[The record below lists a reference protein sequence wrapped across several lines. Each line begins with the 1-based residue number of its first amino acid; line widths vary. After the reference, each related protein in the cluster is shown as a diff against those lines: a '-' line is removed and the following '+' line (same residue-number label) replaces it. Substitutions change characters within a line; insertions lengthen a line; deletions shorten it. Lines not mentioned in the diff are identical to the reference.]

1 MKNNLKDLRKQLIHS
16 SENAWFK
23 VEKNEVEGFSQDYMD
38 FLQRAKTERSSVAF
52 FEEFLKSKGYISLDK
67 INSKKQFEASE
78 GVYFVK
84 SSKAILAFKL
94 NSSLEK
100 GLKLLAAHIDSPR
113 LDLKPLPLQEKS
125 GYLLLKTHY
134 YGGVKKYHW
143 LNIPLALNGVIYD
156 KNGELIEVSVGEKED
171 DPVFTIS
178 DLLPHLDDRK
188 GSVSEVFKGK
198 DLNALCATIPIE
210 SNEKDAKDLVKL
222 NILKMLNEKY
232 GITEEDFISA
242 ELQLVPI
249 HKPREVGFDRSMIGA
264 YGQDDRVCSYTAIRA
279 LIEAN
284 KENSNIGVL
293 LLDKEEIGSTGTTG
307 AKSYF
312 WLNAIARLAQLKG
325 SNQPYEDT
333 LKALDNSKM
342 LSGDVCAAVNPMHEK
357 VHDLTNAARLGHGVV
372 LVKYTGYKGK
382 AGTNDASAEMIGT
395 VRNLLNK
402 KNINW
407 QTSLLGE
414 VDQGGGGTVAK
425 FFAERGMDVLD
436 AGTPILGMH
445 SPFEISSKVDVFETY
460 RAYRAF
466 LEQ

>member
-1 MKNNLKDLRKQLIHS
+1 MTHS
-16 SENAWFK
+16 SENAWFR
-23 VEKNEVEGFSQDYMD
+23 VEKNEVEGFSKDYME
-38 FLQRAKTERSSVAF
+38 FLQKAKNERNSITF
-52 FEEFLKSKGYISLDK
+52 FENLLKSKGFISFDEA
-67 INSKKQFEASE
+67 NSKKQLETAE
-78 GVYFVK
+78 GIYLVK
-84 SSKAILAFKL
+84 SSKAMVAFKL
-94 NSSLEK
+94 NSILEN
-100 GLKLLAAHIDSPR
+100 GFKLLAAHVDSPR

-143 LNIPLALNGVIYD
+143 LNVPLELIGVIYD
-156 KNGELIEVSVGEKED
+156 KNGDLIEISVGGEES

-188 GSVSEVFKGK
+188 GSVNEVFKGK
-198 DLNALCATIPIE
+198 DLNALCATIPLKSE
-210 SNEKDAKDLVKL
+210 EKNAKDLVKL
-222 NILKMLNEKY
+222 NVLKMLNEKY

-242 ELQLVPI
+242 ELQLVPA
-249 HKPREVGFDRSMIGA
+249 HKPKEVGFDRSMIGA

-279 LIEAN
+279 LIES
-284 KENSNIGVL
+284 KKDDRNIGVL

-312 WLNAIARLAQLKG
+312 WLNAISRLAALNG
-325 SNQPYEDT
+325 SEKPYEDT

-357 VHDLTNAARLGHGVV
+357 VHDLTNAAKLGHGIV

-382 AGTNDASAEMIGT
+382 AGTNDASAEMIGS

-402 KNINW
+402 NKINW

-460 RAYRAF
+460 RAYKAF

>member
-1 MKNNLKDLRKQLIHS
+1 MKDNLKDLRKQLIHS
-16 SENAWFK
+16 SENAWFNVEKEK
-23 VEKNEVEGFSQDYMD
+23 VEVFSQDYMD
-38 FLQRAKTERSSVAF
+38 FLQGAKTERSSVVY
-52 FEEFLKSKGYISLDK
+52 FENYLKSKGYVSLNEID
-67 INSKKQFEASE
+67 SKEQLETSE

-84 SSKAILAFKL
+84 SSKALVAFRL
-94 NSSLEK
+94 NSKLEN
-100 GLKLLAAHIDSPR
+100 GLNLLAAHIDSPR

-143 LNIPLALNGVIYD
+143 LNVPLALIGVIYD
-156 KNGELIEVSVGEKED
+156 KNGKIIEVSIGEKED

-198 DLNALCATIPIE
+198 DLNALCATIPIK
-210 SNEKDAKDLVKL
+210 SDEKSAKDLVKL

-279 LIEAN
+279 LTEAE
-284 KENSNIGVL
+284 KEDANIGVL

-312 WLNAIARLAQLKG
+312 WVNTISKLAKLKG
-325 SNQPYEDT
+325 SSQPYEDT
-333 LKALDNSKM
+333 LNALDNSKM

-357 VHDLTNAARLGHGVV
+357 VHDLTNASRLGHGIV

-382 AGTNDASAEMIGT
+382 AGTNDASAEMIGS

-402 KNINW
+402 NNINW
-407 QTSLLGE
+407 QSSLLGE

-425 FFAERGMDVLD
+425 FFAERGMNVLD
-436 AGTPILGMH
+436 AGTPLLGMH

-460 RAYRAF
+460 RAYKVF